1 MNRSDAQ
8 IRNDLA
14 HARHLLAVVDLSI
27 AIALRQLA
35 DAQPGYP
42 TGGDGTRTSGT
53 ISDRTGHL
61 ATGGAAHD
69 PARRAR
75 DNLADL
81 AHRIAD
87 DMNDLHRIVQAWRP
101 PTHKWRHHLATET
114 DHVPDLGCVSCRR
127 TGTYEPRRS
136 EGGDLCRWCQ
146 DIARLLGKRL
156 PPIELV
162 ERHHQ
167 GKRIT
172 DADLRR
178 FGGKP

>member
-14 HARHLLAVVDLSI
+14 NAHHLLTLIDLSV
-27 AIALRQLA
+27 AVALRQLA

-42 TGGDGTRTSGT
+42 SGGDGTRSGGT
-53 ISDRTGHL
+53 VSDRTGNL
-61 ATGGAAHD
+61 ACGGAAAD

-75 DNLADL
+75 DAVADL
-81 AHRIAD
+81 AHRIAA
-87 DMNDLHRIVQAWRP
+87 DMADLHRIVQAWRP
-101 PTHKWRHHLATET
+101 PTEKWRHHLATET

-127 TGTYEPRRS
+127 IGTYEPRRS
-136 EGGDLCRWCQ
+136 EGGELCRWCQ
-146 DIARLLGKRL
+146 DIARHLGKRL
-156 PPIELV
+156 PPLELV
-162 ERHHQ
+162 ERHAQ

-178 FGGKP
+178 FGGKS